1 MYRKILIVLILAV
14 ACKPK
19 QTESCALEPA
29 LYQLSDFPIGC
40 AVDLNQREFNPTYAR
55 LLGQQFNQLSP
66 ENIMKPEHI
75 HPQANYYHWSDAD
88 SLLSYCQKELKSLH
102 GHTLIWHQQL
112 PPWMEDFKGTE
123 VEWEAMFKD
132 HIQSICRHFKGKV
145 RAWDVVN
152 EAFNEDGTLR
162 NSIWKQHLGA
172 AYIEKAF
179 RYAHEADPDALLFYN
194 DFNLALNPKKRA
206 AVLSYLKNLKQR
218 GVALDGIGL
227 QMHISIAFPE
237 NRAIESAFQDFSKA
251 GFLVHI
257 SELDISVNPYG
268 GTFQASADIW
278 ERQAQK
284 LASVIGLYKQINDSK
299 QYGITFWGLS
309 DADSWI
315 PSAFN
320 REDYPLLFDGD
331 YQAKAAYCKMKE
343 SL

>member
-1 MYRKILIVLILAV
+1 MIIVLLAS

-19 QTESCALEPA
+19 HTESCTLEPA
-29 LYQLSDFPIGC
+29 LYQVADFPIGC
-40 AVDLNQREFNPTYAR
+40 AVDLNQLEFNPNYAQ

-66 ENIMKPEHI
+66 ENLMKAEHI
-75 HPQANYYHWSDAD
+75 HPQVNTYNWSEAD
-88 SLLSYCQKELKSLH
+88 RLVNYCQQESKSLH

-112 PPWMEDFKGTE
+112 PTWMEHFSGTKS
-123 VEWEAMFKD
+123 EWEAMFKD
-132 HIQSICRHFKGKV
+132 HIQSMCRHFKGKV

-172 AYIEKAF
+172 GYIEKAF

-194 DFNLALNPKKRA
+194 DFNLVLSPKKRE
-206 AVLSYLKNLKQR
+206 AVLGLLKSLKQR
-218 GVALDGIGL
+218 GVPVNGIGL

-237 NRAIESAFQDFSKA
+237 NRAMESAFQDFSEA

-268 GTFQASADIW
+268 GALNNDSNLW

-284 LASVIGLYKQINDSK
+284 LAVVLSLYKQIDHSR

-320 REDYPLLFDGD
+320 REDYPLLFDVN